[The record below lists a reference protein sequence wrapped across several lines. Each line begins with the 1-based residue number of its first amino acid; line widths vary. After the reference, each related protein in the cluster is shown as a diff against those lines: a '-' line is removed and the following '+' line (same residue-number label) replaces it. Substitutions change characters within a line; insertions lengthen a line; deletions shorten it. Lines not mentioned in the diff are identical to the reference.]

1 MLTCSLT
8 RHTVWN
14 EVALQLPF
22 FFYGAWAF
30 AVGDPRVQKPV
41 RSRSPRSS
49 QQHSPT
55 GTAQAGWEYTPCTG
69 HRRWFTG

>member
-1 MLTCSLT
+1 MCMKACLVCF
-8 RHTVWN
+8 TVWS

-41 RSRSPRSS
+41 RSCARRSS
-49 QQHSPT
+49 QQHSREPSCVH
-55 GTAQAGWEYTPCTG
+55 GVRMQAG
-69 HRRWFTG
+69 